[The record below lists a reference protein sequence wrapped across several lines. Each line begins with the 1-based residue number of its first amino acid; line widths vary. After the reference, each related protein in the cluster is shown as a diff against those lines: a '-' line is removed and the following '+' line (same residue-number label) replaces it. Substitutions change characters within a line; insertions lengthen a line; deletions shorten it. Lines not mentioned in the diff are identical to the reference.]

1 MAGPLDGYVLSA
13 QRLVMYTDLNAAGR
27 LFGGRLVGWIDEATA
42 MTAMRITRTKRVV
55 TKKFGEVVFEAPG
68 LLGDLVEIW
77 CRPEREG
84 TTSLTLDAKVLV
96 RTIPSDETRVIC
108 RSIVVYV
115 ALDEEGKPWPWKE
128 KAGELK

>member
-1 MAGPLDGYVLSA
+1 
-13 QRLVMYTDLNAAGR
+13 
-27 LFGGRLVGWIDEATA
+27 
-42 MTAMRITRTKRVV
+42 V

-96 RTIPSDETRVIC
+96 RTIPSDETKVIC
-108 RSIVVYV
+108 RSTVVYV
-115 ALDEEGKPWPWKE
+115 ALDEEGKPWPWKD
-128 KAGELK
+128 KAGARS